1 MFTTLETHANNAD
14 RMLESLARELAA
26 AGRWHDLFQTRLVQQ
41 RARLGLP
48 AESSVAL
55 EEVEEP
61 LRSQLEGA
69 YTAACRE
76 VGELLL
82 ESGQFREAWYY
93 LRPAGEKAR
102 LHRALAKV
110 VPADD
115 QVEGLIEL
123 ALYEGVDV
131 ERGYGWLLG
140 RYGTCNAITTLE
152 GLGAQL
158 PPSDLRA
165 CAAAL
170 VRHLHQ
176 ELLQNVARHIERVE
190 SERKEQH
197 EGGTRS
203 EEREVRGEK
212 VESPVGTAP
221 SPENDGGGGIVRG
234 SLVELFSGR
243 EWLFEHEA
251 AHVDASHLSAA
262 VRFARVL
269 DDQQVVRLAWELAEY
284 GKRLHSTLQ
293 YPGEA
298 PFTDHYPSHALL
310 FAATLGDRVDE
321 AVEFFTAQAAA
332 SNPEQ
337 DGTAAVETLLV
348 LLARTGRWGEA
359 LTAYRER
366 VPAGVQLS
374 PFAPRLLELA
384 QRSGEWDLYA
394 QIMRERNDP
403 VGFAI
408 GQLAAQSD
416 R

>member
-1 MFTTLETHANNAD
+1 MFDPLESHAHNAD
-14 RMLESLARELAA
+14 RMLEALARELAA

-41 RARLGLP
+41 RARLGL
-48 AESSVAL
+48 AADSSVPL

-176 ELLQNVARHIERVE
+176 ELLHNVAGHIERVE
-190 SERKEQH
+190 SERNEPK
-197 EGGTRS
+197 GGTTS
-203 EEREVRGEK
+203 
-212 VESPVGTAP
+212 
-221 SPENDGGGGIVRG
+221 G
-234 SLVELFSGR
+234 SLVELFPGR

-269 DDQQVVRLAWELAEY
+269 EERQVVRLAWELAEY
-284 GKRLHSTLQ
+284 GRRLHATLQ

-298 PFTDHYPSHALL
+298 PFVDHYPSHALL
-310 FAATLGDRVDE
+310 FAATLGNRVEE
-321 AVEFFTAQAAA
+321 AIEFFTAQAAA
-332 SNPEQ
+332 ANPEQ

-348 LLARTGRWGEA
+348 LLTRTGRWSEA

-374 PFAPRLLELA
+374 PFAPRLLDLA
-384 QRSGEWDLYA
+384 QRSGEWDAYA